1 VKERLVI
8 CNQEDTG
15 AEKLK
20 LNLGLCAAF
29 ATVTSLCR
37 FGDKL
42 RWDNTAMNL
51 ETHSLY

>member
-1 VKERLVI
+1 MTDLIVVS
-8 CNQEDTG
+8 
-15 AEKLK
+15 K
-20 LNLGLCAAF
+20 LNS

-51 ETHSLY
+51 ETHSLYYSALQ